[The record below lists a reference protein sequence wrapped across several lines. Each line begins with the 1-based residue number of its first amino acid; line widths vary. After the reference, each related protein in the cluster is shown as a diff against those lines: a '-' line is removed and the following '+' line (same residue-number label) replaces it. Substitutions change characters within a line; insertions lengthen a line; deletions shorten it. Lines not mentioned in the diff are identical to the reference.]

1 MISATDLIRSPQAAP
16 DTTRQTATTR
26 QAGRAEDANT
36 IKQPTSNDLASKE
49 IFLQLLIAQIK
60 NQDPTKP
67 GDSIQYITQLSQ
79 FSGVEQLVDIK
90 TQLRDLIKKLTP
102 ATAPETPAV

>member
-1 MISATDLIRSPQAAP
+1 MISASELIRSPQAAL
-16 DTTRQTATTR
+16 DNTR
-26 QAGRAEDANT
+26 QAGRADDAGKV
-36 IKQPTSNDLASKE
+36 KQPNSNDLASKDV
-49 IFLQLLIAQIK
+49 FLQLLIAQIK

-90 TQLRDLIKKLTP
+90 TQLRDLITKLTP
-102 ATAPETPAV
+102 ATTPEKPAA